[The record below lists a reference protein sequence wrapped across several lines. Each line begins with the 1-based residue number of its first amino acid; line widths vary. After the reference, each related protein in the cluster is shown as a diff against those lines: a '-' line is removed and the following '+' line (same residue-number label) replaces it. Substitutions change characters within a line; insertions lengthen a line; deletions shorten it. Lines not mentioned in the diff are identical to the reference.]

1 MKCLCNIDSSCFS
14 PQHSLSNKPAE
25 FIEFLHGLG
34 WIVDPV
40 NHPGFP
46 GKIRASKSE
55 DANRPVGIDAQIPL
69 RPFPYFADAMTEVA
83 FIIPTLKPS
92 ASDSSTSLRSAESSD
107 SGGQDVT
114 SSVTTQVPGGV
125 GEGVS
130 PPTSLPA
137 QLMREPQGSGVSES
151 SIQAGEID
159 RHVTA
164 IPRGKSR
171 LEVVN
176 VETPRRRMP
185 VPQDCAIIVVWLEK
199 FEDHVNFP
207 LETMSNILHG
217 GSLAAFGGSHK
228 PTLKRTLPVLFI
240 HMLSSGLYQIATRA
254 TSSSRS
260 VSLSVCLSVCQ
271 SVCLSVCLSVCQSV
285 CLSVYP
291 GAFHFVLFSPLLT
304 GKIVWQVH

>member
-1 MKCLCNIDSSCFS
+1 MFP

-46 GKIRASKSE
+46 GKIRPSKFE

-69 RPFPYFADAMTEVA
+69 RPFPYFADTMTEVA

-107 SGGQDVT
+107 SGGQDT
-114 SSVTTQVPGGV
+114 TCSVTTQVQGGA

-130 PPTSLPA
+130 PYTSLPV
-137 QLMREPQGSGVSES
+137 QLLKEPQGSGVSES

-159 RHVTA
+159 RHPTT
-164 IPRGKSR
+164 IPRGKLR
-171 LEVVN
+171 MEVVN
-176 VETPRRRMP
+176 VETPRRRLP
-185 VPQDCAIIVVWLEK
+185 VPQDCAVIVVWLEK
-199 FEDHVNFP
+199 FEDHVSFP

-217 GSLAAFGGSHK
+217 GSFAAFGGSHK

-240 HMLSSGLYQIATRA
+240 HVLSSGLYQIATKT
-254 TSSSRS
+254 TSSTR
-260 VSLSVCLSVCQ
+260 
-271 SVCLSVCLSVCQSV
+271 SV
-285 CLSVYP
+285 CLSVYLCIIILHVYVYWYSS
-291 GAFHFVLFSPLLT
+291 F
-304 GKIVWQVH
+304 